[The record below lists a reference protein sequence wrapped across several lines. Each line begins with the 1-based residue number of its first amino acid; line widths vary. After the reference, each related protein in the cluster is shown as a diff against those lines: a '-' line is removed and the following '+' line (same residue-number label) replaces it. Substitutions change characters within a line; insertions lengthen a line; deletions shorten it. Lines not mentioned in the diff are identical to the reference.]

1 MFICPRSIRIN
12 MDRCIYFDNA
22 GTTQMLP
29 EVLDDMM
36 PYFLEKYGNPSSI
49 HDLGSDAAA
58 AVRLG
63 RKRVAKALGCYSS
76 EITFTSGGTESDNIA
91 LIGTAGR
98 EGRNRIVTTATEHSA
113 VLETCIHLK
122 KQGFEVDVVK
132 VHPDGTLD
140 MDDLNQKMGDDVSLL
155 SVMTANNVIGTIQ
168 NIRECSRIAHEHG
181 ALFHTD
187 AVQGFTK
194 TDVDVRKNGIDLLSI
209 SGHKIHGPKGIGV
222 LYVREGLDINPITFG
237 GGQERGLR
245 PSTENVPGIVG
256 LGKASE
262 MAMATMESD
271 VRKMTEI
278 RDTIIESVLEIEG
291 SALNGTAESR
301 LCNNAHFRFDGV
313 RGTDLVLRLSS
324 KGIMASTASA
334 CSAGDTEPS
343 HVLSAIGLNVDQ
355 ALSALR
361 ITLSHLNT
369 VEDAEYLAEV
379 LPSIVKECR
388 Q

>member
-1 MFICPRSIRIN
+1 M
-12 MDRCIYFDNA
+12 
-22 GTTQMLP
+22 
-29 EVLDDMM
+29 
-36 PYFLEKYGNPSSI
+36 
-49 HDLGSDAAA
+49 
-58 AVRLG
+58 
-63 RKRVAKALGCYSS
+63 
-76 EITFTSGGTESDNIA
+76 
-91 LIGTAGR
+91 IGTAGR

-122 KQGFEVDVVK
+122 KHGFEVDVVN

-140 MDDLNQKMGDDVSLL
+140 MDDLNRKMGDDVSLL

-168 NIRECSRIAHEHG
+168 NIRECSRIAHENG

-209 SGHKIHGPKGIGV
+209 SGHKIHGPKGIGA

-313 RGTDLVLRLSS
+313 KGTDLVLRLSS

>member
-1 MFICPRSIRIN
+1 
-12 MDRCIYFDNA
+12 
-22 GTTQMLP
+22 
-29 EVLDDMM
+29 
-36 PYFLEKYGNPSSI
+36 
-49 HDLGSDAAA
+49 
-58 AVRLG
+58 
-63 RKRVAKALGCYSS
+63 
-76 EITFTSGGTESDNIA
+76 
-91 LIGTAGR
+91 
-98 EGRNRIVTTATEHSA
+98 
-113 VLETCIHLK
+113 
-122 KQGFEVDVVK
+122 
-132 VHPDGTLD
+132 
-140 MDDLNQKMGDDVSLL
+140 
-155 SVMTANNVIGTIQ
+155 
-168 NIRECSRIAHEHG
+168 
-181 ALFHTD
+181 
-187 AVQGFTK
+187 
-194 TDVDVRKNGIDLLSI
+194 
-209 SGHKIHGPKGIGV
+209 
-222 LYVREGLDINPITFG
+222 
-237 GGQERGLR
+237 
-245 PSTENVPGIVG
+245 VPGIVG